1 MSNKTYGFTDS
12 SLPAKLL
19 TANKVKLDFW
29 NESLGINESILL
41 EKKEITTDS
50 VAFVDSD
57 GVAQFSTYIRAILPS
72 QSGGIRLQS
81 VLIPNATIAIDEDFL
96 PTSAQGSGN
105 VHLNFRITCI
115 SSSVQKI
122 DPVYYNSGDWNALVG
137 EEGYIQNKP
146 FGDEEYKMSWGTF
159 SDVAFNGN
167 EALLDIAAQ
176 SFNNFMRAIPPYAI
190 ESGELVE
197 YMYMTIRITHENGEI
212 EDVKLSYLFMD
223 DSVAAFSNGDAE
235 DLTFL
240 ILGIPFSHNDGDYV
254 ELNLSVG
261 TYTGTAADVE
271 ARIAELGASTLEIIG
286 VAIDT
291 VPINEK
297 YLPTSLQEMLE
308 AFRGIS
314 LPYTI
319 TFDNNGVSEQVG
331 DEIMQAVEDGGPILA
346 VYNQRT
352 YMLSDWSS
360 TVDSTWT
367 FYCGTTEFQPTL
379 TETGD
384 GSLRLQRV
392 TK

>member
-57 GVAQFSTYIRAILPS
+57 GATQPSTYIMAILPS
-72 QSGGIRLQS
+72 QSGGIKLQS
-81 VLIPNATIAIDEDFL
+81 TLISNATIAIDEDFL

-115 SSSVQKI
+115 GSSVQTI
-122 DPVYYNSGDWNALVG
+122 DPVYYSSGDWNALVG

-159 SDVAFNGN
+159 SNVVFHGN

-176 SFNNFMRAIPPYAI
+176 SFNNFMGEISPSAIK
-190 ESGELVE
+190 SGDLGE
-197 YMYMTIRITHENGEI
+197 YMYMTIRITHENDEI
-212 EDVKLSYLFMD
+212 EDVKLHYSFIE
-223 DSVAAFSNGDAE
+223 DSVATFGNGDTE

-240 ILGIPFSHNDGDYV
+240 ILEIPLSHNDGDYV
-254 ELNLSVG
+254 ELNLNVN
-261 TYTGTAADVE
+261 TYTGTAADVA

-286 VAIDT
+286 VAIET

-297 YLPTSLQEMLE
+297 YLPESLQEMSE
-308 AFRGIS
+308 ALWAS
-314 LPYTI
+314 PLPYTI
-319 TFDNNGVSEQVG
+319 TFDNDGISEQVG
-331 DEIMQAVEDGGPILA
+331 NEIIQAVEDGRSILA
-346 VYNQRT
+346 VFHQRT
-352 YMLSDWSS
+352 YMLNDWSS
-360 TVDSTWT
+360 TVNSTWT
-367 FYCGTTEFQPTL
+367 FYCGVTEFSPTL
-379 TETGD
+379 VETGD

-392 TK
+392 TQ

>member
-1 MSNKTYGFTDS
+1 MSNKTYRFTDS

-57 GVAQFSTYIRAILPS
+57 GVAQSSTYIRAILPS

-81 VLIPNATIAIDEDFL
+81 VLISNATIAIDEDFL
-96 PTSAQGSGN
+96 PTSAQGSNN

-115 SSSVQKI
+115 SPSVQKI

-146 FGDEEYKMSWGTF
+146 FGDEEHKMSWGTF

-176 SFNNFMRAIPPYAI
+176 SFYNFMEKIPPSAI
-190 ESGELVE
+190 ESGDLGE

-212 EDVKLSYLFMD
+212 EDVELSYLFMD

-240 ILGIPFSHNDGDYV
+240 ILRIPFSHNDGGYV

-261 TYTGTAADVE
+261 THTGTPADVK
-271 ARIAELGASTLEIIG
+271 ARIAELEASTLEIIG

-297 YLPTSLQEMLE
+297 YLPTSLQEML
-308 AFRGIS
+308 GIS

-331 DEIMQAVEDGGPILA
+331 NEIIQAVEDGGPILL
-346 VYNQRT
+346 VYHQRT
-352 YMLSDWSS
+352 YVLNDWSS

-367 FYCGTTEFQPTL
+367 FYCGAAEFQPTL
-379 TETGD
+379 AETGD
-384 GSLRLQRV
+384 GSLRLRV
-392 TK
+392 RTE